1 MSFTLQVDPQEK
13 IAKVQVEGALDNSI
27 RMEILGAIALE
38 SKAGNC
44 SGALIDLRQS
54 IFDLSEPIEG
64 AVKLTMHMSDL
75 GMSPDTKLA
84 LVYKGAENHRSTF
97 ETITQKIG
105 YQVRYFKNTDE
116 AYLWLESSSAHPSR
130 NVPG

>member
-1 MSFTLQVDPQEK
+1 MSFTLEVDPQEK
-13 IAKVQVEGALDNSI
+13 IAKVEVEGTLDNTI
-27 RMEILGAIALE
+27 RMKILGAIALE
-38 SKAGNC
+38 SKSGNC
-44 SGALIDLRQS
+44 LGALIDLRKS

-84 LVYKGAENHRSTF
+84 LVYEGAENHRSTF
-97 ETITQKIG
+97 ETVTNKIG

-116 AYLWLESSSAHPSR
+116 AYLWLESSSAQRSR
-130 NVPG
+130 NVSG